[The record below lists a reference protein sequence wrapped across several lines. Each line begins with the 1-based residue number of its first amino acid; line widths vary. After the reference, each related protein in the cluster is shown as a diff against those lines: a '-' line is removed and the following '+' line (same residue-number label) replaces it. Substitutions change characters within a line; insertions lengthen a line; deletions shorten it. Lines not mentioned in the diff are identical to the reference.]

1 MSSSKAGGA
10 EVLTCPTSK
19 QMAAPSLEVVF
30 KARLDGVPGK
40 PHGRSW
46 SWVGRKVPSNPNQS
60 MILLY
65 YDSCH
70 CFEYEWYHLMFTISK
85 QGVCSEGA
93 IQPPSVISEDSH
105 VKGQLKRS

>member
-1 MSSSKAGGA
+1 MQLLRTRAPAAGPRHTMSSSKAGGA

-46 SWVGRKVPSNPNQS
+46 SWVGRKVPSNPN
-60 MILLY
+60 
-65 YDSCH
+65 
-70 CFEYEWYHLMFTISK
+70 
-85 QGVCSEGA
+85 
-93 IQPPSVISEDSH
+93 
-105 VKGQLKRS
+105 